1 MEILS
6 GVGAPTGRYCNLAR
20 LKTRPTFIPLP
31 KGIKNGL
38 TPRRASPEI
47 LLCSPGY
54 PDNFGDA
61 MTQRT
66 TPPFRA
72 DHVGSLLRPAELAEA
87 RAKAKRSEISPEQ
100 LRAVQDECIR
110 EAVARQE
117 SVGIQAVTDGEFR
130 RDWWHIDFLSGFDG
144 VTLSTGDAYGEA
156 KFKNTDEQPPF
167 MLVTGKIR
175 RTKPSMLDHF
185 KFLKSVAK
193 RTPKFTM
200 PSPAMLHARADRAS
214 LKKTYPDLDEFWE
227 DLTRAYR
234 EEIADLYKAGCRY
247 LQIDDT
253 TIAMMGDPKVQEQ
266 FKKLGDDPRKD
277 NAMYA
282 EAVNAAIRDVPE
294 DMTVAIHTCRGNF
307 KSTWLASGSYDF
319 VAETVFKRLEVDA
332 FFLEYDTDRAGGFE
346 PLRHV
351 PKGKTV
357 VLGLVS
363 SKVPDLEKKDDLK
376 RRIEAAA
383 KYVPLEDLCLS
394 PQCGFSS
401 THHGNKLT
409 AEDQWRKLGLV
420 LEVSKSVWG

>member
-1 MEILS
+1 M
-6 GVGAPTGRYCNLAR
+6 A
-20 LKTRPTFIPLP
+20 
-31 KGIKNGL
+31 
-38 TPRRASPEI
+38 
-47 LLCSPGY
+47 
-54 PDNFGDA
+54 
-61 MTQRT
+61 QRT

-87 RAKAKRSEISPEQ
+87 RARAKRGELSAER
-100 LRAVQDECIR
+100 LRAVQDRCIR
-110 EAVARQE
+110 EAVAKQE

-144 VTLSTGDAYGEA
+144 VTLSSGDAYGDA
-156 KFKNTDEQPPF
+156 KFKNTEEQPPF
-167 MLVTGKIR
+167 MMVKGKIR
-175 RTKPSMLDHF
+175 RSKPSMLEHF

-200 PSPAMLHARADRAS
+200 PSPAMLHARGDRAS
-214 LKKTYPDLDEFWE
+214 LKKTYPDLDEFWA
-227 DLTRAYR
+227 DLTKAYR

-253 TIAMMGDPKVQEQ
+253 TIAMWGDPKVQEQ
-266 FKKLGDDPRKD
+266 FRKLGDDPKKD
-277 NAMYA
+277 AAVYA
-282 EAVNAAIRDVPE
+282 DAVNAAIRDVPE

-307 KSTWLASGSYDF
+307 KSTWLASGAYADF
-319 VAETVFKRLEVDA
+319 VAERVFTGLEVDA
-332 FFLEYDTDRAGGFE
+332 FFLEYDTERAGGFE

-363 SKVPDLEKKDDLK
+363 SKVPELEKKDDLK

-383 KYVPLEDLCLS
+383 KYVPLENLCLS

-401 THHGNKLT
+401 THHGNKLS